1 MAVDLSAAPTN
12 SGCMER
18 SRKLAWWATA
28 AGLMAAG
35 GGLVVLFAYA
45 LSEVLADPS
54 LSLIDGY
61 WIGRLPWTAIGIDL
75 VVIGSTMA
83 VVFGTLAAWISGGGL
98 RRLVSLLALAVAAFW
113 WFVAT
118 LPLAGGAPC
127 PSCPPQGPDP
137 LTYAYSL
144 PDLTLLFL
152 VLPAAIAGAAAL
164 SERRPGRAASPGPA
178 VG

>member
-1 MAVDLSAAPTN
+1 
-12 SGCMER
+12 MEWAR
-18 SRKLAWWATA
+18 RLAWWATA
-28 AGLMAAG
+28 AGLVAAAIG
-35 GGLVVLFAYA
+35 VVVLFAYA

-61 WIGRLPWTAIGIDL
+61 WIGRLPWTAVGIDL
-75 VVIGSTMA
+75 VVIGSTVA
-83 VVFGTLAAWISGGGL
+83 VVFGTLTAWIADGAL

-113 WFVAT
+113 WFIAT
-118 LPLAGGAPC
+118 LPFAGGAYC
-127 PSCPPQGPDP
+127 PSCPPPGPDP

-144 PDLTLLFL
+144 PDSTLLFL

-164 SERRPGRAASPGPA
+164 SERRPRRAASPGPA